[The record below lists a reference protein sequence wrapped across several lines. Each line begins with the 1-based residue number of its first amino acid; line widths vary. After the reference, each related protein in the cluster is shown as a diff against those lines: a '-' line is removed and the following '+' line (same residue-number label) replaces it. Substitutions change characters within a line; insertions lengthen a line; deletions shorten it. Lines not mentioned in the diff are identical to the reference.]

1 MYNQAYE
8 FAQNKITEI
17 GVSIFDTRHCSD
29 APGANAESWLPKIT
43 TRHLIIKEY
52 KKLVNKKFIKGCP
65 DKFNFGT
72 SELVALRNVQTILA
86 NIVTNPTAESE
97 LSLQPRKVIL
107 VGHGL
112 KNDTDYLKSLGFSL
126 AAYTNVTHKMD
137 TQTLA
142 GGSKKTQ
149 IGLERLILALGI
161 EPENLHNAGN
171 DAAYTLQALLLIGY
185 QHNADPNAL
194 QQAILATPTPVKFKN
209 RNRRKPNAQA
219 TAAQGAELGGANAPT
234 NSAGVNLGTTISAP
248 ARPTVSDPGARPS
261 EVDIRGA
268 FPRNAAT
275 ATPANKSTGPVPEAP
290 LPKNQRAKLNKQLR
304 NASGNGSISS
314 PGEASPATNPSN
326 HATKVDKPRKKDKTL
341 EERRQRSFEHHG
353 GSTPAPRLTGAKKN
367 PFKAVANAE
376 QSRRVAGDDATR
388 LSLRPPPPPRK
399 L

>member
-1 MYNQAYE
+1 M
-8 FAQNKITEI
+8 
-17 GVSIFDTRHCSD
+17 SIFDTRHCSD

-65 DKFNFGT
+65 DKFNFGI
-72 SELVALRNVQTILA
+72 SELVALRNVHAILA

-126 AAYTNVTHKMD
+126 AAYKNVTHKMD

-161 EPENLHNAGN
+161 KPDNLHNAGN

-185 QHNADPNAL
+185 QHNADPSAL

-219 TAAQGAELGGANAPT
+219 TAAQGVTGMSATANP
-234 NSAGVNLGTTISAP
+234 AGVNLGTAISAP
-248 ARPTVSDPGARPS
+248 ARPTAPDPGARPN
-261 EVDIRGA
+261 EVEVRDA
-268 FPRNAAT
+268 FPRNPAA
-275 ATPANKSTGPVPEAP
+275 ATPANIPTGPAPEAS
-290 LPKNQRAKLNKQLR
+290 LSKNQRAKLNKQLR

-314 PGEASPATNPSN
+314 PGEASAPANPTT

-353 GSTPAPRLTGAKKN
+353 GSTPAPRLSRARKHV
-367 PFKAVANAE
+367 PKAVANAE
-376 QSRRVAGDDATR
+376 ESRLVAGDDEMR
-388 LSLRPPPPPRK
+388 LSLRPPPPPWK